1 MLSALNKTGDGMRAI
16 GLMSGT
22 SLDGID
28 VALLETDGER
38 VLETG
43 PWGTTAYEPALR
55 ARLRAC
61 LEAPDGDHGQLEA
74 DLTDA
79 HRDVVEGFLAAH
91 GIGRETVDLVGFHGQ
106 TILHRPERRFTKQL
120 GDGSRLARSLG
131 IDVVNDF
138 RHADVAAGG
147 QGAPLA
153 SLYHRTLAVDL
164 APRLVVLNLGGVA
177 NVTYLDGETVLAFD
191 TGPANALVD
200 DWVLVRTGKRYD
212 EGGELAAAGE
222 VHEGVL
228 AQLMD
233 NGYFALKPPK
243 SLDRNDFPVD
253 AVDGFSLEDGAATL
267 SAFTVRSVAAAR
279 AHFPGVAERWLVT
292 GGGRHNRTLMTW
304 LGAALERPVEPVE
317 VVGWQGDGLEAQ
329 AFAFLAVRSVLG
341 LPLSVPGT
349 TGVPRPM
356 PGGVLHRARK

>member
-1 MLSALNKTGDGMRAI
+1 
-16 GLMSGT
+16 MSGT

-38 VLETG
+38 VQETG
-43 PWGTTAYEPALR
+43 PWGTTAYTSELR

-61 LEAPDGDHGQLEA
+61 LEAPDGDHDGLEA

-91 GIGRETVDLVGFHGQ
+91 GIGRETIDLVGFHGQ
-106 TILHRPERRFTKQL
+106 TILHRPERRFTNQL
-120 GDGSRLARSLG
+120 GDARRLAGGLG

-138 RHADVAAGG
+138 RKADVAAGG
-147 QGAPLA
+147 QGAPFA
-153 SLYHRTLAVDL
+153 SLYHRALAVDL
-164 APRLVVLNLGGVA
+164 GPRLVVLNLGGVA
-177 NVTYLDGETVLAFD
+177 NVTYLDGDRVLAFD

-200 DWVLVRTGKRYD
+200 DWVLARTGKTYD
-212 EGGELAAAGE
+212 EGGVLAAAGR
-222 VHEGVL
+222 VHEGTL

-233 NGYFALKPPK
+233 NDYFALKPPK

-253 AVDGFSLEDGAATL
+253 VVDGLSQEDGAATL
-267 SAFTVRSVAAAR
+267 TAFTVRSVAAAR
-279 AHFPGVAERWLVT
+279 AHFPGTAERWLAT
-292 GGGRHNRTLMTW
+292 GGGRHNKTLMAW
-304 LGAALERPVEPVE
+304 LGDALDRAVEPVE
-317 VVGWQGDGLEAQ
+317 AVGWQGDGLEAQ

-356 PGGVLHRARK
+356 PGGVLHRAEG